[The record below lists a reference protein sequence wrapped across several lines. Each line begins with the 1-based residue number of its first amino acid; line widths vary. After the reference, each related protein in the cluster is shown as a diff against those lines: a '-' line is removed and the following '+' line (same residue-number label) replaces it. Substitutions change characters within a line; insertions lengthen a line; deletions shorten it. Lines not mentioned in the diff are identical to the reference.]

1 MERKPFEVE
10 TTEDHKPYSDGGGSN
25 LTSTVDSSGDEQKK
39 LVYRGWK
46 VMPYIIGNAFL
57 SLSRPLFLNSVFFLS
72 TNSVSSCN
80 RTLFPVMVFLSFNN
94 LFIFILSRWLD
105 CVSILDNLPGVV
117 YRKKCY
123 VVFFSNVFKC
133 P

>member
-1 MERKPFEVE
+1 MKSRVVLSHRERRDKHNYTQIETMERKPFEVE
-10 TTEDHKPYSDGGGSN
+10 TTEDHKPYSDGGGSD

-72 TNSVSSCN
+72 TNSVFSCN
-80 RTLFPVMVFLSFNN
+80 RTLFPVM
-94 LFIFILSRWLD
+94 
-105 CVSILDNLPGVV
+105 G
-117 YRKKCY
+117 
-123 VVFFSNVFKC
+123 FFVI
-133 P
+133 